1 MSLTR
6 KNRGWKT
13 AAGLVLVVIA
23 LLLSRPLAAEAQ
35 WQVKSADGTAYV
47 NLGFLVQ
54 PRIEFL
60 TREDTDRVMQNIYLR
75 RARIILGGRLDERT
89 SFFFDTE
96 SAWILKGFPDG
107 PKQDPPMK
115 VLDFFGTRELTPNHR
130 IDVGLILTPACYNH
144 LQSAASLL
152 ALDYGSFTFA
162 EAESLQTRTGRD
174 PGVQARGLLADKLI
188 EYRVGIFEGLR
199 GPDESYPFRFAGR
212 VALYPFQTAGSSM
225 FYSGT
230 AFGAVRTLSIGVAA
244 DLQRDFQGVHGDI
257 YYEQPLSGGN
267 AFTAQA
273 DFSLYEGATRPP
285 RFAAQSIWMGEVG
298 FLILDRK
305 FGTYLQASQQDLD
318 AQAAMDRLI
327 LHGGFT
333 WFLDGHRQNLKL
345 GVIQTSYDEPE
356 GMEER
361 PNATQYL
368 LQYQLFYF

>member
-1 MSLTR
+1 MNLTR
-6 KNRGWKT
+6 KNRGRNT

-23 LLLSRPLAAEAQ
+23 LLLSLPLAAAAQ
-35 WQVKSADGTAYV
+35 WQVKSADGNAHV
-47 NLGFLVQ
+47 NIGFLVQ
-54 PRIEFL
+54 PRVEFF
-60 TREDTDRVMQNIYLR
+60 TRENTDRVMQNIYLR
-75 RARIILGGRLDERT
+75 RARMILSGRLDERT

-96 SAWILKGFPDG
+96 SAYILKGSTNS

-115 VLDFFGTRELTPNHR
+115 ILDFFGTRELTPNHR

-152 ALDYGSFTFA
+152 ALDYGSFTFV
-162 EAESLQTRTGRD
+162 EAETLQTRTGRD

-199 GPDESYPFRFAGR
+199 GPQESYPFRFAGR
-212 VALYPFQTAGSSM
+212 IAVYPFQTAGTSM

-230 AFGAVRTLSIGVAA
+230 AFGAVRTLSIGLAA
-244 DLQRDFQGVHGDI
+244 DVQRDFQGVHGDI

-267 AFTAQA
+267 AVTAQA
-273 DFSLYEGATRPP
+273 DFSVYEGAKRPP

-318 AQAAMDRLI
+318 AETAMDRFI

-345 GVIQTSYDEPE
+345 GVIQTSYDEPKGADE
-356 GMEER
+356 H
-361 PNATQYL
+361 PNGTQYL
-368 LQYQLFYF
+368 LQYQLFYL